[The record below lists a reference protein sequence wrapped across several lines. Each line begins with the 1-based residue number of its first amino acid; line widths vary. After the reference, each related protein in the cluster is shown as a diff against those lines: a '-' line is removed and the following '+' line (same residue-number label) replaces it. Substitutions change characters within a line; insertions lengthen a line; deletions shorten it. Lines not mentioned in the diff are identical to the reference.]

1 MYRRAAATSG
11 QGGRAGV
18 MRAKELRP
26 YLEQKGTTT
35 NLMAHTDKLRYKA
48 VINVTNKETNQGT
61 KKTKVKIS
69 KTKINK

>member
-1 MYRRAAATSG
+1 
-11 QGGRAGV
+11 
-18 MRAKELRP
+18 
-26 YLEQKGTTT
+26 
-35 NLMAHTDKLRYKA
+35 MAHTDKLRYKA